1 MSATYEDRDE
11 AATTTA
17 QPNPFAVATT
27 TATNAAAEADAARA
41 VAEVQ
46 AAMIIAQRFP
56 RDERVAFDRVVTA
69 FQRPS
74 LAEHALYA
82 YARGGTEITGPSI
95 RAAEAIA
102 QAWGGIEFG
111 IRELEQRPGESTVQ
125 AYAWDLQSN
134 TRSVT
139 VFQVKHERHTRNG
152 VTRLMDP
159 RDVYELV
166 ANQGARRMRA
176 RILAIIPADVVDAA
190 VKETEKTLR
199 AKVDVTPERI
209 ASLAEKFAT
218 FGVPKEAIEKRIQ
231 RRLDTITPSQMLALA
246 KIYNSLQDGMSAPA
260 DWFDLAPVAP
270 TAGTTTARVSEKL
283 AQTLAEPAAPQPSAE
298 APEPVA
304 EAAGEAPYAFP
315 EVAEM
320 SAPEV
325 QDYIRSYAKERGLED
340 NFLRE
345 FVNTHTG
352 SPLITKKSGVAILQ
366 ALAKVPIPE

>member
-1 MSATYEDRDE
+1 MAVIDDERDE
-11 AATTTA
+11 NAVTTQA
-17 QPNPFAVATT
+17 NPFGTALAVS
-27 TATNAAAEADAARA
+27 NAAAEADAARA
-41 VAEVQ
+41 IAEVQ

-56 RDERVAFDRVVTA
+56 RDERIAFDRVITA

-139 VFQVKHERHTRNG
+139 VFQVKHERHNRNG
-152 VTRLMDP
+152 VTRLLDP

-199 AKVDVTPERI
+199 AKVDITPERI
-209 ASLAEKFAT
+209 KSLIEKFGA
-218 FGVPKEAIEKRIQ
+218 FGVSTEAIEKRIQ
-231 RRLDTITPSQMLALA
+231 RRVDTITPSQMLALA
-246 KIYNSLQDGMSAPA
+246 KIYNSLNDSMSAPA
-260 DWFDLAPVAP
+260 DWFEMGPAAVPE
-270 TAGTTTARVSEKL
+270 GSTTARVSQKL
-283 AQTLAEPAAPQPSAE
+283 AEVIATPAAPPA
-298 APEPVA
+298 APEPPV
-304 EAAGEAPYAFP
+304 EPPYAFP
-315 EVAEM
+315 EVDGMAADEYK
-320 SAPEV
+320 
-325 QDYIRSYAKERGLED
+325 DYARSYAAERGLDEKA
-340 NFLRE
+340 LRAFAKE
-345 FVNTHTG
+345 HTG
-352 SPLITKKSGVAILQ
+352 SDMLVKKYGVALLQ
-366 ALAKVPIPE
+366 ALAAVPLATA